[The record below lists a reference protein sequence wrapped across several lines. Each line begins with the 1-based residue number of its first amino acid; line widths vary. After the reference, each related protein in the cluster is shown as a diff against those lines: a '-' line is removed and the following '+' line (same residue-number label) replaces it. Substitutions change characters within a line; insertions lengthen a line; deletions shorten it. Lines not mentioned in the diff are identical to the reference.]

1 MTVLVRPSAVRSL
14 TQLFIPTEATLTFS
28 ISLQIFAISRHVE
41 YSCSYL
47 KRVLSEAVAVEIPVL
62 MDTYLFT
69 RYEQSAAKGFFV
81 CFALDILAVWHGHVA
96 RSDNEDD
103 CAIIYK

>member
-1 MTVLVRPSAVRSL
+1 MSNILA
-14 TQLFIPTEATLTFS
+14 PTS
-28 ISLQIFAISRHVE
+28 QGI
-41 YSCSYL
+41 
-47 KRVLSEAVAVEIPVL
+47 LSEAVAVEIPVL
-62 MDTYLFT
+62 MDTYH
-69 RYEQSAAKGFFV
+69 EQSAAKGFFV